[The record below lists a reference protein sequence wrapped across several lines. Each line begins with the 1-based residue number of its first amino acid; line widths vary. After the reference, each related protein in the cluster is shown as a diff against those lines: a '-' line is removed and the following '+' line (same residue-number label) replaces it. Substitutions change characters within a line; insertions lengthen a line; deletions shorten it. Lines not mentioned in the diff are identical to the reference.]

1 MMTDTCETCGA
12 EAVGF
17 GEQIAGLPNRR
28 RACREHADKNIVYQA
43 SYGYTDRDEA
53 ETHVRESIME
63 ARDALVELAE
73 FDGFRRELYYEL
85 ARALGSAHDLLL
97 EAPAL

>member
-1 MMTDTCETCGA
+1 MLDNCETCGA

-17 GEQIAGLPNRR
+17 GEQIAGLPNRP
-28 RACREHADKNIVYQA
+28 RACREHADKSIVYQQ

-53 ETHVRESIME
+53 EAHVRESIME

-73 FDGFRRELYYEL
+73 FDGFRGELYKLL
-85 ARALGSAHDLLL
+85 ALNAERAYDALLK
-97 EAPAL
+97 APAL